1 MIELIKK
8 LFPICR
14 SITGNGVRESLN
26 IIKEYIPDL
35 DVIEIPSG
43 TQVYDWKIPKEWNIK
58 DAYVKDNQGNRIIDF
73 KINNLHLVN
82 YSIPV
87 NCTMDW
93 DELKKFIH
101 TIPDK
106 PDLIPYRTSYYNED
120 WGFCISHNNL
130 EEIEILNGI
139 TNNGVYHIVI
149 DSSLTDGHLTYGEL
163 YKPGKVKEEILL
175 SSYICHPSMANDNLS
190 GPALLSAIAKELS
203 TEDTYYSYRFLF
215 IPETIGAITWLSMN
229 ENKFDNIKGGLV
241 ATCIGDKGI
250 LQYKPSRQSNT
261 MIDSAVK
268 KVFDDAN
275 VPHKLRE
282 FAPLGSDERQ
292 YCSPGINLPIGCLT
306 RTPYGEFE
314 EYHTSA
320 DNLDFID
327 IESMDESFDILK
339 EIIFYLE
346 YNKKYYNT
354 NPKCEPNLGNRGL
367 YDLMGAG
374 KRDGKISLYKWILNY
389 SDGEHS
395 LIDIS
400 NKCDTDFHSIL
411 EAAKD
416 LEMVDLIK

>member
-1 MIELIKK
+1 MRLMCI
-8 LFPICR
+8 R
-14 SITGNGVRESLN
+14 DS
-26 IIKEYIPDL
+26 
-35 DVIEIPSG
+35 
-43 TQVYDWKIPKEWNIK
+43 
-58 DAYVKDNQGNRIIDF
+58 
-73 KINNLHLVN
+73 
-82 YSIPV
+82 
-87 NCTMDW
+87 
-93 DELKKFIH
+93 
-101 TIPDK
+101 
-106 PDLIPYRTSYYNED
+106 PYRTSYYNED

-292 YCSPGINLPIGCLT
+292 YSSPNLDFDFCSLMRSKYAQYP
-306 RTPYGEFE
+306 
-314 EYHTSA
+314 EYHTSL
-320 DNLDFID
+320 DKLGSVVTEKGLKRSIKMYKILINL
-327 IESMDESFDILK
+327 IEKEKFPKSNYVGEPFLSKRKIYPSLGGAVHPKKFRDLLNYLSFCDGKNPSEKIANSCKINLKEGNKILK
-339 EIIFYLE
+339 ILLK
-346 YNKKYYNT
+346 NK
-354 NPKCEPNLGNRGL
+354 LV
-367 YDLMGAG
+367 
-374 KRDGKISLYKWILNY
+374 KI
-389 SDGEHS
+389 
-395 LIDIS
+395 
-400 NKCDTDFHSIL
+400 
-411 EAAKD
+411 
-416 LEMVDLIK
+416 

>member
-35 DVIEIPSG
+35 DIIEIPSG

-93 DELKKFIH
+93 NELKKSIH

-149 DSSLTDGHLTYGEL
+149 DSSLTDGQ
-163 YKPGKVKEEILL
+163 
-175 SSYICHPSMANDNLS
+175 CW
-190 GPALLSAIAKELS
+190 
-203 TEDTYYSYRFLF
+203 R
-215 IPETIGAITWLSMN
+215 
-229 ENKFDNIKGGLV
+229 
-241 ATCIGDKGI
+241 
-250 LQYKPSRQSNT
+250 
-261 MIDSAVK
+261 
-268 KVFDDAN
+268 
-275 VPHKLRE
+275 
-282 FAPLGSDERQ
+282 
-292 YCSPGINLPIGCLT
+292 
-306 RTPYGEFE
+306 
-314 EYHTSA
+314 
-320 DNLDFID
+320 
-327 IESMDESFDILK
+327 
-339 EIIFYLE
+339 
-346 YNKKYYNT
+346 
-354 NPKCEPNLGNRGL
+354 
-367 YDLMGAG
+367 
-374 KRDGKISLYKWILNY
+374 
-389 SDGEHS
+389 
-395 LIDIS
+395 
-400 NKCDTDFHSIL
+400 
-411 EAAKD
+411 
-416 LEMVDLIK
+416 